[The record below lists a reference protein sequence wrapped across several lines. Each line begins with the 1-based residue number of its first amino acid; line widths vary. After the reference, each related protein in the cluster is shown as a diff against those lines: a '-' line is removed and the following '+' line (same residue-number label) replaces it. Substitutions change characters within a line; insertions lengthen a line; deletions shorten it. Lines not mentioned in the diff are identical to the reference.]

1 MPHHIGSIPDLIKK
15 YSTQPTQTL
24 IPLSHYTCKHIQN
37 IFIRALN
44 FGRHDLKTALNFGS
58 HDLKTA
64 VLLKNTVNAGRET
77 EEVG

>member
-1 MPHHIGSIPDLIKK
+1 MRRNNEDVGMPHHIGSIPDLIKK

-44 FGRHDLKTALNFGS
+44 LGR